1 MHSILSN
8 QRLINEINAIK
19 DDFIQ
24 SRPHMQMSVF
34 KATRKL
40 DNRTNKY
47 DNAEQPKFLRGG
59 GSKAFQKH
67 PLSYQPPN
75 GGTPTPDPL
84 FSGVVDR
91 PVPKKER
98 RKYNILRPITPIA
111 EAVGLIEPDDDRPE
125 FEGTFGPMRRYLNK
139 KSKGGAMLKAP
150 LPLTGECSD
159 SESDCEGAGV
169 LNGYSSSDD
178 EDDYDDGAGL
188 ADTAKRAYSAM
199 SKKSQDAIVKL
210 APFAKDISKKLT
222 SPMALKI
229 GTSGLSILFL
239 AIASGYVGPLV
250 SKAILP
256 VITAKIFQIAGDVSE
271 GVMSLATAKKEVKKV
286 ADEAKERMV
295 ESPSEER
302 AEVTYGTT
310 DEPEGMGL
318 KRFGK
323 RKVQPKGGKIN
334 KIIGTKRGESVRGA
348 VIAEYMKKHNVSLG
362 VASKKVK
369 DLGLY

>member
-1 MHSILSN
+1 MKSAILSN
-8 QRLINEINAIK
+8 QRLINEINSIK

-34 KATRKL
+34 KATRRG
-40 DNRTNKY
+40 DGRSNKY

-59 GSKAFQKH
+59 GSPAFQKH
-67 PLSYQPPN
+67 PLGYQPPN
-75 GGTPTPDPL
+75 GSTATVDPL

-91 PVPKKER
+91 PVPR
-98 RKYNILRPITPIA
+98 
-111 EAVGLIEPDDDRPE
+111 
-125 FEGTFGPMRRYLNK
+125 
-139 KSKGGAMLKAP
+139 GGAMLRRA
-150 LPLTGECSD
+150 LPLTGED
-159 SESDCEGAGV
+159 SESDDEGASV

-178 EDDYDDGAGL
+178 DSFHRGRGLKGAEPLDYDDGAGL

-210 APFAKDISKKLT
+210 APYAKEISKKLT

-271 GVMSLATAKKEVKKV
+271 GVMSLATAKKEVKKA
-286 ADEAKERMV
+286 ADEAKEKMV
-295 ESPSEER
+295 ESPSGER
-302 AEVTYGTT
+302 TEVTYGTT

-323 RKVQPKGGKIN
+323 GKAASKATQKGGKIN
-334 KIIGTKRGESVRGA
+334 KIVGTKRGESVRGA
-348 VIAEYMKKHNVSLG
+348 IVAELMKKHGMKLG
-362 VASKKVK
+362 EASKYAKVH
-369 DLGLY
+369 GLY